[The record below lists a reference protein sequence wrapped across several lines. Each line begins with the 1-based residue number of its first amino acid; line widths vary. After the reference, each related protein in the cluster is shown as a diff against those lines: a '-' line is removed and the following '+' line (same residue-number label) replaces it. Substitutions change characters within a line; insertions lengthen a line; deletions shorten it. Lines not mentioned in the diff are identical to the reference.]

1 MPIKT
6 GIQAVQEIKKLYS
19 SINEGKKYDSDFVQE
34 PSYIFL
40 SGHVA
45 NEGFKKH
52 CRSLGVEYFFE
63 KPVTP

>member
-1 MPIKT
+1 MFS
-6 GIQAVQEIKKLYS
+6 EINQS
-19 SINEGKKYDSDFVQE
+19 SELLQE
-34 PSYIFL
+34 PYYIFL

-63 KPVTP
+63 KPVSHDKLNEMLYILRR